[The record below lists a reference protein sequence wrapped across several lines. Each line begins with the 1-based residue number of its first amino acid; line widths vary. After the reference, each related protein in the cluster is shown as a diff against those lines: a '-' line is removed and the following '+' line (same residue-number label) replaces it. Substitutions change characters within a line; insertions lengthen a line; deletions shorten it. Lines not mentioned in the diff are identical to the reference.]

1 MEQTAKPAFE
11 LVLSALESAPA
22 DQPFE
27 PESLKRLAEL
37 YHATREHYSR
47 ILNGMLSAEI
57 GAPGLPLPLMHGAQ
71 MLHRR
76 IANAFGQAS
85 LRLALQPDQ
94 VETRTVAEFALNSF
108 HARAEEI
115 KWHAFESTMPSSAS
129 WQNAN
134 ALFLGLESLGGERHV
149 LVDGGTCVDAF
160 GQCLLLATLNVGILS
175 APQIE
180 LAHRWLAV
188 SGWGLRVEPFFDPE
202 AHWYQ
207 IDLEQSR
214 GPERI
219 SPQSAISD
227 ATRFVAVSAL
237 GPMLAQARTKLYA
250 GELSVPATPNRLVAL
265 HFGAFLD
272 LAERLWSPDWR
283 KATWRAPRTTA
294 QGEKIEIVIGFEQ
307 VIAALDAEEDAA
319 SKPQASWLLRD
330 KCKTGLGA
338 YLPENDGISM
348 RLGALIAFRASA
360 DDDWQIGSIVRRVR
374 AADETQWLAGI
385 KRISESPVALA
396 LQLDAGAP
404 SQQASAPRQE
414 PKAIYAPASSETG
427 RIDSL
432 LLDANEFARG
442 EQYKLPT
449 RGGAFRIKLNR
460 VIDRGD
466 LWVRVG
472 FEVIGKQ

>member
-11 LVLSALESAPA
+11 LILAGMESAPA
-22 DQPFE
+22 DQPFD
-27 PESLKRLAEL
+27 PDQIKRLTEL
-37 YHATREHYSR
+37 HHATRDHYSR
-47 ILNGMLSAEI
+47 ILNGMLGAEI
-57 GAPGLPLPLMHGAQ
+57 GAPGLPLPLVHGAQ

-76 IANAFGQAS
+76 LANAFGQAS
-85 LRLALQPDQ
+85 LRLALQAD
-94 VETRTVAEFALNSF
+94 TVAVREIAELAINSL

-134 ALFLGLESLGGERHV
+134 ALVLGLESIGAERQV
-149 LVDGGTCVDAF
+149 VVDGGTCIDAF
-160 GQCLLLATLNVGILS
+160 AQCILLATLNVGMLS
-175 APQIE
+175 APQME

-219 SPQSAISD
+219 SPDSAISD
-227 ATRFVAVSAL
+227 STRFVAVSAL

-250 GELSVPATPNRLVAL
+250 GELSVPATPNRIAAM

-283 KATWRAPRTTA
+283 KATWRAPRTGA
-294 QGEKIEIVIGFEQ
+294 KGEQIEVVIGFDQ
-307 VIAALDAEEDAA
+307 VMSVLGAGNDAA
-319 SKPQASWLLRD
+319 AAKPQASWLLRD

-338 YLPENDGISM
+338 YMPEDAGISM
-348 RLGALIAFRASA
+348 RLGALIAFRASL

-374 AADETQWLAGI
+374 NADETLWLAGI
-385 KRISESPVALA
+385 KRISDSPVALP
-396 LQLDAGAP
+396 LQLADIAKLAAP
-404 SQQASAPRQE
+404 AAAAPF
-414 PKAIYAPASSETG
+414 AIYAPASSGAG

-432 LLDANEFARG
+432 LLGAAEFARG
-442 EQYKLPT
+442 GQYKLPT
-449 RGGAFRIKLNR
+449 PGGAFRIKLNR
-460 VIDRGD
+460 VMDRGD
-466 LWVRVG
+466 RWLRVG

>member
-1 MEQTAKPAFE
+1 MEQTAKPAFD
-11 LVLSALESAPA
+11 LILSGFESAPP

-27 PESLKRLAEL
+27 PEQVKRLNEL
-37 YHATREHYSR
+37 NHATREHYSR
-47 ILNGMLSAEI
+47 ILNGMLGAEI
-57 GAPGLPLPLMHGAQ
+57 DAPGMPLPLLHGAQ

-76 IANAFGQAS
+76 LANAFGQAS
-85 LRLALQPDQ
+85 LRLALQPET
-94 VETRTVAEFALNSF
+94 VESTEVTQLALNSLQ
-108 HARAEEI
+108 ARAEEI
-115 KWHAFESTMPSSAS
+115 KWHAFESTTPASTS

-134 ALFLGLESLGGERHV
+134 ALFLGLEGFGVERQTV
-149 LVDGGTCVDAF
+149 IDGGTCADAF
-160 GQCLLLATLNVGILS
+160 GQCILLATLNVGILS
-175 APQIE
+175 APQVE
-180 LAHRWLAV
+180 LAHRWLSV

-219 SPQSAISD
+219 SPESAISD

-237 GPMLAQARTKLYA
+237 GPMLAQARAKLYS
-250 GELSVPATPNRLVAL
+250 GELSVPATPNRIAAL

-294 QGEKIEIVIGFEQ
+294 KGERIEVVIGFDQ
-307 VIAALDAEEDAA
+307 VIAALGSDDDAGAA
-319 SKPQASWLLRD
+319 ANPQASWLLRD
-330 KCKTGLGA
+330 KCKAGLGA
-338 YLPENDGISM
+338 YLPEDDGM
-348 RLGALIAFRASA
+348 NMKLGALVAYRASE
-360 DDDWQIGSIVRRVR
+360 DDDWQLGVVVRRVR
-374 AADETQWLAGI
+374 AADETRWLAGI
-385 KRISESPVALA
+385 KRISDSPVALP
-396 LQLDAGAP
+396 LKLSDPAP
-404 SQQASAPRQE
+404 QSAAPRHE
-414 PKAIYAPASSETG
+414 PLAIYAPASSGAG

-442 EQYKLPT
+442 GQYRLPT

-466 LWVRVG
+466 RWVRVG